1 MALNHKIIL
10 FQEAAIRRV
19 WYEND
24 WYFAVVD
31 VVTVLT
37 DSQNPQQYLKNL
49 KRRDPELFKGG
60 VQIEHPLLMPTAGG
74 QQRVNCANTE
84 GLLRL
89 IMSIPSPK
97 AEPFKLWLAQVGKAH
112 IDEIEDPEL
121 AFDRVRDLYKLKGYP
136 DDWIAQRLKSI
147 EIRQELTDEWKAR
160 DIKENVEY
168 SILTAEISKATFGL
182 SPSEYK
188 DLKGLKKQNLR
199 DHMTNLE
206 LIFTMLGEEAT
217 RSITVANDAVGFN
230 ENYAAANQGGT
241 IAGEARLKL
250 ERATNQKVVTA
261 QNFVAQIEQANKQ
274 NNLPDTEGGT
284 KSNFD
289 ANCH

>member
-1 MALNHKIIL
+1 MDQNHKIIL

-31 VVTVLT
+31 VVAVLT

-230 ENYAAANQGGT
+230 ENYTAANQGGT

-274 NNLPDTEGGT
+274 NNLLDTEGGDE
-284 KSNFD
+284 KQK
-289 ANCH
+289 

>member
-1 MALNHKIIL
+1 MEQNNKIIL
-10 FQEAAIRRV
+10 FQETAIRRV

-31 VVTVLT
+31 VIAVLT

-112 IDEIEDPEL
+112 IDEIQDPEL
-121 AFDRVRDLYKLKGYP
+121 AFDRGRDLYKLKGYP
-136 DDWIAQRLKSI
+136 DDWIAQRMKSI

-182 SPSEYK
+182 SPAEYK

-217 RSITVANDAVGFN
+217 RSIAVANDAIGFN
-230 ENYAAANQGGT
+230 ENHEAANQGGT

-261 QNFVAQIEQANKQ
+261 QNFIAQIEQADKG
-274 NNLPDTEGGT
+274 NNLSDGINNDE
-284 KSNFD
+284 K
-289 ANCH
+289 

>member
-1 MALNHKIIL
+1 MEQSQKIIL
-10 FQEAAIRRV
+10 FQDLKVRREWLDGEWWFSV
-19 WYEND
+19 ID
-24 WYFAVVD
+24 IIH
-31 VVTVLT
+31 VLT
-37 DSQNPQQYLKNL
+37 DSATPRKYWNTLKTREAQLSANCRQL
-49 KRRDPELFKGG
+49 K
-60 VQIEHPLLMPTAGG
+60 MPAADGKNYRTDS
-74 QQRVNCANTE
+74 ANTE
-84 GLLRL
+84 GVLRI
-89 IMSIPSPK
+89 IMSVPSPK
-97 AEPFKLWLAQVGKAH
+97 AEPFKLWLAQVGKGH

-160 DIKENVEY
+160 DVKENVEY

-182 SPSEYK
+182 TPSEFK

-217 RSITVANDAVGFN
+217 RSIAVANDAIGFN
-230 ENYAAANQGGT
+230 ENHAAANQGGT

-250 ERATNQKVVTA
+250 ERATNKKIVSADNFIQQIAQATDSNALSDADKSEKNDENTA
-261 QNFVAQIEQANKQ
+261 K
-274 NNLPDTEGGT
+274 
-284 KSNFD
+284 
-289 ANCH
+289 